1 MKKEKNEKIKEKEK
15 AEWIRQNSVKT
26 ENELQ
31 TVLAKWHKGK
41 KLSKEY
47 ADKVV
52 AKLME
57 DINERGLYITKDGEV
72 YTDGELLD
80 MEYGNEDTGIA
91 ELE

>member
-1 MKKEKNEKIKEKEK
+1 MEKNEKIKEKEK

-26 ENELQ
+26 KSELRK
-31 TVLAKWHKGK
+31 VIAKWNKGK

-47 ADKVV
+47 VDKVV
-52 AKLME
+52 AELME

-72 YTDGELLD
+72 YTEGELLD
-80 MEYGNEDTGIA
+80 MEFGIEDTGIA